1 MYYEKYLKYKTKYL
15 NLKNIKMIGGTLSEL
30 DSLDVS
36 IKTIIL
42 MGESHSFKTDLIEYN
57 NIIKKQKLIIDLVLS
72 KFGQDK
78 TYFYSE
84 APKEFRDN
92 ALGTDYFSSS
102 VISQYTITKI
112 PIKFSNITTCDREN
126 SQCDDKYS
134 DDILSIFDEESHI
147 NCIIVAIGLLH
158 VSELKQFIN
167 IKRPDIKIII
177 VNTVSNKQLLPL
189 NMKEYPALIELLKI
203 ESPYE
208 LPKIESSYEL
218 PKIKSSY
225 ESPKI
230 ESPYELPIGN
240 FIVEVL
246 YKSNEKIYKCPYCQK
261 ITGYAAPKNPTDTSL
276 FPHHYL
282 CPNKNK
288 IPIEK
293 L

>member
-30 DSLDVS
+30 DGLDVS

-42 MGESHSFKTDLIEYN
+42 MGESHTLKTNLIEYN
-57 NIIKKQKLIIDLVLS
+57 NIIKKQKQIIDLVLS

-78 TYFYSE
+78 TYCYSE
-84 APKEFRDN
+84 APKEYRDL
-92 ALGTDYFSSS
+92 ALGTDYISSS
-102 VISQYTITKI
+102 VISQYTIKKI

-126 SQCDDKYS
+126 SQCNDKYS
-134 DDILSIFDEESHI
+134 DDILSIFDEETHI
-147 NCIIVAIGLLH
+147 NCIIAVIGLLH

-177 VNTVSNKQLLPL
+177 VNTVSNEQLLPL

-208 LPKIESSYEL
+208 LPIE
-218 PKIKSSY
+218 
-225 ESPKI
+225 
-230 ESPYELPIGN
+230 N

-246 YKSNEKIYKCPYCQK
+246 YNKFNEKIYKCPDCQT
-261 ITGYAAPKNPTDTSL
+261 ITGDLAPKNPTDTSL
-276 FPHHYL
+276 FSHRYL